1 MFTLHRRDV
10 LKGVVTGA
18 LLLPAGRIR
27 AQDRAAIEEGAR
39 QEGKLAI
46 ATSVTVPDF
55 PKFLAAFTQKYPFLE
70 ITSGLYQAA
79 TGTVLARVD
88 AELRSGAVNFDVM
101 HIANPAA
108 YLSYARQGLLQHYE
122 SPELAAYPSETYNR
136 GLWTTVR
143 AVGVMLAYNK
153 NILPA
158 DKAPTGWMDLLKPDF
173 TGKKLVIQNAASGT
187 WLTAVYVL
195 ERTLGLDY
203 MKRLAAQGL
212 ILTSGS
218 AQQIDMLNRGEALV
232 AAGIDHTVLFTEATQ
247 RAGIVAVYPVEGVPL
262 SASPIAILKGAPH
275 PNAARLF
282 VDYILSKE
290 GQQIFVN
297 QVTRNYS
304 LRKDMDPNAGQK
316 PLAEVKPLTPTD
328 LADYEKFVATFPDHY
343 NELFKS

>member
-1 MFTLHRRDV
+1 MFTWHRRDV
-10 LKGVVTGA
+10 VSGLLTNG
-18 LLLPAGRIR
+18 LLLASGRVL
-27 AQDRAAIEEGAR
+27 AQERTAIEEGAR
-39 QEGKLAI
+39 KEGKLAL
-46 ATSVTVPDF
+46 ATSVTVADF
-55 PKFLAAFTQKYPFLE
+55 PKFLAAFTRKYPFLE
-70 ITSGLYQAA
+70 VTSGLYQAA

-88 AELRSGAVNFDVM
+88 AELRSGTVNFDVM

-108 YLSYARQGLLQHYE
+108 YLAWARQGLLQHYE
-122 SPELAAYPSETYNR
+122 SPELGAYPAEAYNR

-143 AVGVMLAYNK
+143 AVGVLLAFNK

-173 TGKKLVIQNAASGT
+173 TRKKLVIQGAASGT

-203 MKRLAAQGL
+203 MKRLARQNP

-232 AAGIDHTVLFTEATQ
+232 AAGIDHTVLFTEVTQ
-247 RAGIVAVYPVEGVPL
+247 RAGNVAVYPVEGVPL

-290 GQQIFVN
+290 GQQVFVN
-297 QVTRNYS
+297 EVTRNYS
-304 LRKDMDPNAGQK
+304 FRKDVGPMAGQK
-316 PLAEVKPLTPTD
+316 PLSEVKALAPTD

-343 NELFKS
+343 SELFKS